1 MAEKVEIEIPGIGK
15 IQAENAATE
24 ATLNE
29 LLKVLNDTKKINEKG
44 FKDLAKADA
53 SASKAKGGGGGGN
66 AKGDKAASDSAKSLN
81 NASRAA
87 NENANAQSKAA
98 QRANNAGLAILGLAK
113 SGNLLIGALGS
124 VSSSAINAA
133 NSMTNMIST
142 MANVGNDLGNA
153 ARAFEGIPIVGGLLA
168 NTFGAVA
175 GAAKG
180 VVAAYQESASIGAT
194 FGGSVQEM
202 SRAASGAGMDLK
214 SFGSLIAKNGENLML
229 LGGTT
234 EEGAKRFGE
243 LSKQIQN
250 SGVGSELQR
259 MGFSTEQINGGMAR
273 YIGILGRTGALQGM
287 TTAQI
292 AASSGSY
299 LKELDA
305 LAKITGV
312 SREEKQKE
320 QEALMK
326 DAKVRAAMAG
336 LDADQQKQMM
346 AYITSFPKE
355 QQGAIADM
363 IATGNVTTEEAIK
376 LQSLLPGVAERTMQ
390 FGRTLQAGGKISQ
403 DSLNQAKNASILE
416 AQESVKR
423 NKARGLYDKE
433 AGAQYV
439 AMADLAAQKVNGY
452 AQAIDEQG
460 KAVAKKNLAE
470 KLEKAQQDIA
480 RVGNEFQMFLAQS
493 GLLDTL
499 LSAFKSLAG
508 FVSST
513 VIPMFEVVGQVITD
527 FVIPGLQMVG
537 DFVVDYFLPAFESVA
552 DFITDHFEPIFATVA
567 AVAMPMLIAALAAKT
582 AAVWTSVAGYIAA
595 NAAMLPFIAAGLAAV
610 AVFYGIKAVMSKF
623 GLDLGMVGDALKFV
637 GTMFKT
643 VFLKIKEGFFTIL
656 NKIPGMRGDFDEDL
670 KEISKEQ
677 EENAKNQ
684 EAIGQRLADKQ
695 QSNLAETKAKED
707 ALAQKKHDREE
718 KRNQRKHDREMKG
731 IQDKEDKE
739 KAAAEEAKPTG
750 EERVD
755 MADPVKMFKSFADK
769 NKSSI
774 TKKQEE
780 EVKKEPSSPGKPE
793 SGGKTSG
800 GGAVPPINQDIQK
813 NLEMVKAAL
822 EKRGI
827 TDTKYINATLANV
840 MKETGGKVVEENL
853 NYGKTSNERIRS
865 IFGSRAKGKTDE
877 ELNQIKGD
885 PKKMGEM
892 MYGSTTKMG
901 QAMGNTEPGDGF
913 KYRGRGNIGLTGKS
927 NYAAASKAIYGD
939 NRLVENPDLVNDP
952 AVAAEI
958 TAWYMEKGQGKMA
971 KQLGIDTKNMTQAQ
985 ANQLATS
992 QVAGRAIKRGEGGYL
1007 EGETLA
1013 KVDKYSADAKIS
1025 GIAGAPASA
1034 VASAGTPKPVA
1045 GATAADASKARTDA
1059 AASDPRRTDAA
1070 QAKPTEAKPAEQKVE
1085 AQIPAGTALGDL
1097 VKIGIVPTTIA
1108 FQDLVK
1114 KGIMPMLTGVQVKD
1128 QGKVKPED
1136 SLKKGEEIIG
1146 SIAKQRGKYDMA
1158 ASESPKTEIIAQKEK
1173 EAQEKI
1179 ALEKQQ
1185 AANREQLKKEEAMA
1199 MNGPSGQN
1207 NAAEA
1212 PADLNTALAE
1222 LIRLTK
1228 ETNEINSRQLSVQK
1242 NLSGD
1247 LFA

>member
-29 LLKVLNDTKKINEKG
+29 IKKVLEETKKINEKG
-44 FKDLAKADA
+44 FKDLIKAQEGSAKA
-53 SASKAKGGGGGGN
+53 KAAGGGGGGGN
-66 AKGDKAASDSAKSLN
+66 AKNDKASADAAKGLSK
-81 NASRAA
+81 AAAAA
-87 NENANAQSKAA
+87 NENAAENSKAA
-98 QRANNAGLAILGLAK
+98 KAANFAGRGILGLART
-113 SGNLLIGALGS
+113 GNLLVGALGS
-124 VSSSAINAA
+124 VTSSAINAA
-133 NSMTNMIST
+133 NGMTNMIST

-153 ARAFEGIPIVGGLLA
+153 ARAFEGIPVVGGLLA

-202 SRAASGAGMDLK
+202 SRAASGVGMDLK
-214 SFGSLIAKNGENLML
+214 SFGALIAKNGENLML

-243 LSKQIQN
+243 LGKQIQN
-250 SGVGSELQR
+250 SGVGAELQR
-259 MGFSTEQINGGMAR
+259 MGYSTEQINGGMVR
-273 YIGILGRTGALQGM
+273 YIGILGKTGALQGM

-390 FGRTLQAGGKISQ
+390 FGRTLQSGGKISQ

-460 KAVAKKNLAE
+460 KSVAKKNLAE

-480 RVGNEFQMFLAQS
+480 KVGNEFQMFLAQS

-537 DFVVDYFLPAFESVA
+537 DFIVDYFLPAFESVA
-552 DFITDHFEPIFATVA
+552 DFITDNFEPIFATVA

-623 GLDLGMVGDALKFV
+623 GLDLGMVGDALKYV

-643 VFLKIKEGFFTIL
+643 VFLKIKEGFFFIL

-677 EENAKNQ
+677 EANAKEQ
-684 EAIGQRLADKQ
+684 GEIGDRLAAKQ
-695 QSNLAETKAKED
+695 KSNLAETKAKED
-707 ALAQKKHDREE
+707 ALEQKKHDREE

-731 IQDKEDKE
+731 IGDKEDRE
-739 KAAAEEAKPTG
+739 KAAAEAAAATG

-755 MADPVKMFKSFADK
+755 MSDPVKMFQSFADK

-774 TKKQEE
+774 TKKKEE
-780 EVKKEPSSPGKPE
+780 ESKDGAKSSGKPAGPQAAPSMTGNKIEGLGKVAAQFE
-793 SGGKTSG
+793 SGGKAGTVSSG
-800 GGAVPPINQDIQK
+800 HGDFGGKSYGAFQLAGRGGAAGNEVEQFLKSSGYADKFKGMKVGSKDFDAKWKELGEDKDFAKAQQEHAKKTHYDPQMAKLQKSGIDLSGKGLGVQEAVMSTANQYGA
-813 NLEMVKAAL
+813 N
-822 EKRGI
+822 
-827 TDTKYINATLANV
+827 TDTIIKAL
-840 MKETGGKVVEENL
+840 
-853 NYGKTSNERIRS
+853 
-865 IFGSRAKGKTDE
+865 KGKD
-877 ELNQIKGD
+877 
-885 PKKMGEM
+885 
-892 MYGSTTKMG
+892 TTKMSDKDIINAI
-901 QAMGNTEPGDGF
+901 QDYKAENVKTNF
-913 KYRGRGNIGLTGKS
+913 KSSSEAVRAGVSKRIEQER
-927 NYAAASKAIYGD
+927 AA
-939 NRLVENPDLVNDP
+939 L
-952 AVAAEI
+952 
-958 TAWYMEKGQGKMA
+958 
-971 KQLGIDTKNMTQAQ
+971 LG
-985 ANQLATS
+985 
-992 QVAGRAIKRGEGGYL
+992 VEGGPQ
-1007 EGETLA
+1007 A
-1013 KVDKYSADAKIS
+1013 
-1025 GIAGAPASA
+1025 AG
-1034 VASAGTPKPVA
+1034 KPVT
-1045 GATAADASKARTDA
+1045 GATAADADKARKDA
-1059 AASDPRRTDAA
+1059 AAKDPRRTDAG
-1070 QAKPTEAKPAEQKVE
+1070 EAKPEAKPVEQKVE
-1085 AQIPAGTALGDL
+1085 TQIPAGTALGDL
-1097 VKIGIVPTTIA
+1097 VKVGIVPTTIA

-1114 KGIMPMLTGVQVKD
+1114 KGIMPMLSGVQVKD

-1136 SLKKGEEIIG
+1136 SLKKGEEIISSLSKNKTRG
-1146 SIAKQRGKYDMA
+1146 MFDSLSSDSFTAMADISKQRGKYDMA
-1158 ASESPKTEIIAQKEK
+1158 ASESPKSEIIAQKEK

-1185 AANREQLKKEEAMA
+1185 AENRAKLKQEEAMA
-1199 MNGPSGQN
+1199 MGPSGQN
-1207 NAAEA
+1207 NPAEA

>member
-15 IQAENAATE
+15 IQADNAATE

-29 LLKVLNDTKKINEKG
+29 IKKVLEDTKKINEKG
-44 FKDLAKADA
+44 FKDLLKSQEGSAKAKSGPA
-53 SASKAKGGGGGGN
+53 GGGGDK
-66 AKGDKAASDSAKSLN
+66 KGDKASADAAKGL
-81 NASRAA
+81 SRAAAAA
-87 NENANAQSKAA
+87 NENAAENSKAA
-98 QRANNAGLAILGLAK
+98 KAANFAGRGILGLAK
-113 SGNLLIGALGS
+113 SGNLLVGALGS
-124 VSSSAINAA
+124 VTSSAINAA
-133 NSMTNMIST
+133 NGMTNMINT

-153 ARAFEGIPIVGGLLA
+153 ARAFEGIPVVGGLLA

-202 SRAASGAGMDLK
+202 SRAASGVGMDLK
-214 SFGSLIAKNGENLML
+214 SFGALIAKNGENLML

-243 LSKQIQN
+243 LGKQIQN
-250 SGVGSELQR
+250 SGVGAELQR
-259 MGFSTEQINGGMAR
+259 MGYSTEQINGGMVR
-273 YIGILGRTGALQGM
+273 YIGILGKTGALQGM

-390 FGRTLQAGGKISQ
+390 FGRTLNAGGKITA

-433 AGAQYV
+433 AGAQFV

-452 AQAIDEQG
+452 SQAIDEQG
-460 KAVAKKNLAE
+460 KSVAKKNLAE

-480 RVGNEFQMFLAQS
+480 KVGNEFQMFLAQS

-508 FVSST
+508 FVSGT

-623 GLDLGMVGDALKFV
+623 GLDLGMVGDALKYV

-670 KEISKEQ
+670 KEIAKEQ
-677 EENAKNQ
+677 EANAKDQ
-684 EAIGQRLADKQ
+684 GDIAQRLSDKQ
-695 QSNLAETKAKED
+695 KANLAETKAKED
-707 ALAQKKHDREE
+707 ALEQKKHDREE
-718 KRNQRKHDREMKG
+718 RRNQRKHDREMKG
-731 IQDKEDKE
+731 IQDKEDRE
-739 KAAAEEAKPTG
+739 KAAAEEAKATG

-755 MADPVKMFKSFADK
+755 MADPVKMFQSFADK

-774 TKKQEE
+774 TKKKEE
-780 EVKKEPSSPGKPE
+780 ESKGGTTGGTTSSGKPASE
-793 SGGKTSG
+793 IKVP
-800 GGAVPPINQDIQK
+800 AVNQDIQK
-813 NLEMVKAAL
+813 NLEMVKAAM
-822 EKRGI
+822 EKRGM
-827 TDTKYINATLANV
+827 TDPKYINATLANV
-840 MKETGGKVVEENL
+840 MKETGGKVIEENL
-853 NYGKTSNERIRS
+853 NYGNTSNDRIRS

-877 ELNQIKGD
+877 ELNAIKKD
-885 PKKMGEM
+885 PKQMGEM

-901 QAMGNTEPGDGF
+901 RDMGNTEPGDGF

-927 NYAAASKAIYGD
+927 NYAAASKAIFGD
-939 NRLVENPDLVNDP
+939 NRLVDNPDLVNDP
-952 AVAAEI
+952 AVAAEV
-958 TAWYMEKGQGKMA
+958 TAWYMEKGQARMA
-971 KQLGIDTKNMTQAQ
+971 KQLGVDTKNMTQAE

-1013 KVDKYSADAKIS
+1013 KVDKYSKDAKIS
-1025 GIAGAPASA
+1025 GIAGAPAGSTTSA
-1034 VASAGTPKPVA
+1034 ATSTATPKPPS
-1045 GATAADASKARTDA
+1045 GATVADADKARKEA
-1059 AASDPRRTDAA
+1059 AAKDPRRTDAG
-1070 QAKPTEAKPAEQKVE
+1070 EAKPAEQKVE
-1085 AQIPAGTALGDL
+1085 TQIPAGTALGDL
-1097 VKIGIVPTTIA
+1097 VKVGIVPTTIA

-1114 KGIMPMLTGVQVKD
+1114 KGIMPMLSGVQVKD

-1146 SIAKQRGKYDMA
+1146 SIVKQRGRYDMA
-1158 ASESPKTEIIAQKEK
+1158 ASETPKAEIIAQKEK

-1185 AANREQLKKEEAMA
+1185 AENRAKLKQEEAMA
-1199 MNGPSGQN
+1199 MGTSGQN
-1207 NAAEA
+1207 QPIEA
-1212 PADLNTALAE
+1212 SADLNTQLAE